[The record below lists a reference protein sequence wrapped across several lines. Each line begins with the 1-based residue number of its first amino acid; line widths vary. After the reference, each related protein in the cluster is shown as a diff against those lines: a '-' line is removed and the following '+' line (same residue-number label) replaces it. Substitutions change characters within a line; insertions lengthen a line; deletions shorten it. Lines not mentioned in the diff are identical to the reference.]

1 MRLTSKQ
8 SDIKVWYSGETSEP
22 RVKQGAQDK
31 PIRRTIQKVRV
42 NPCDRMRT
50 EAS

>member
-1 MRLTSKQ
+1 MRLRNKQ

-22 RVKQGAQDK
+22 RVKEDAWDK
-31 PIRRTIQKVRV
+31 PIRRTIQMVRA
-42 NPCDRMRT
+42 NLCDRMWI